1 MTNSGFEVLAHRADN
16 VLMIVRR
23 FSGGATAARCAR
35 LAVREEL
42 GEALPQR
49 RLADVELLVSE
60 LATNS
65 VRHAGCGESD
75 EIAIEADV
83 SPTGCA
89 CACSTPGQGFEVHT
103 PEPPATGAAG
113 GYGLV
118 LLERLSDRWGVQ
130 RGDGFGVWFEV
141 QRERLPFGDERSP
154 RAQTA

>member
-1 MTNSGFEVLAHRADN
+1 
-16 VLMIVRR
+16 MIVRR

-42 GEALPQR
+42 GDSLPQR
-49 RLADVELLVSE
+49 QLADVELLVSE

-65 VRHAGCGESD
+65 VRHAGCDDSD
-75 EIAIEADV
+75 ELSMEAAVEADRV
-83 SPTGCA
+83 RVRMFD
-89 CACSTPGQGFEVHT
+89 PGSGFEPHT

-130 RGDGFGVWFEV
+130 RENGFSVWFEV
-141 QRERLPFGDERSP
+141 VREQLPFGDERSP
-154 RAQTA
+154 RTQTA